1 LRKRT
6 IVLTQN
12 CYENVVWLSYR
23 AFTLQLFLKLPV
35 TMIRLNALQ
44 CAIAIALLPAVAF
57 AQTGTPPPPP
67 PPPPPETQEETAPVE
82 EETMDEIRVDAKRE
96 AERVLDAEEERIG
109 VGVSEVVS
117 KAELT
122 RLGDAELG
130 QALKRVVGLSLVGS
144 KFVYV
149 RGLGERYSSVLLNGA
164 QLPSPDPLRRVVP
177 LDLFPNELLDGVSI
191 AKSYTANLPGEFGG
205 GAIELKTNQ
214 VNTKKSVL
222 KIGSSIGYLSGT
234 SFEDG
239 LRYAGGNR
247 DWLGF
252 DRVRALPSESLIGAS
267 PATLESIGERTA
279 AEGFDLSKR
288 NIGPNFSQNIGFQGR
303 TERFE
308 TPIWVRF
315 GGRYAQ
321 AWESVEELRRGYGT
335 SNAEPLFVAR
345 ELIRDRT
352 DRTIDLSAIAQV
364 GLELN
369 SDHRIEFSSLALRQ
383 SIDQA
388 QEETGFTESPSEIVR
403 FSELEWVENR
413 MYSQQLAGFHYLPD
427 FHEVSFDW
435 QYTNST
441 AKRDAPNTRRY
452 RYDRTGTGS
461 FEYSRGTDGNEI
473 ISETLNDDVQELRLS
488 ASLPYSFGEVWS
500 ANFQAGLGALARD
513 RDAGARRLKYSIV
526 GSIDPRELQRPLNQI
541 FTASN
546 IGPNGFQLIDTTR
559 ALDRYEAE
567 QDIYSLFLS
576 ADLNNYETWR
586 FYGGLRFE
594 DNQQIVTS
602 IEPNQGTATLQ
613 GGLDKRNILPSVSV
627 TYTLSESDQLRGSY
641 ARTVSRPDFR
651 ELSPAPFFD
660 PSLDVESRG
669 NPDLEQTTIDHL
681 DARFERYL
689 GESLTVSSG
698 VFYKRFDKPIE
709 RVFVPGTG
717 GLLSY
722 ENAESAD
729 VYGVEL
735 EGFLALDQFSD
746 AFAGFS
752 TSGNITLSRSNVE
765 LGAAG
770 AIQTNRSRSMQG
782 QSDTLINT
790 TLSYEPEGKSGMSL
804 NLGYSVAGDRISQV
818 GVLGL
823 PDIIEEPFHEL
834 SFNASIPFSDSWR
847 AGVKLKNILDE
858 SVEFSQGGQPVR
870 RYKPGPEV
878 SFSIQWLN

>member
-1 LRKRT
+1 
-6 IVLTQN
+6 
-12 CYENVVWLSYR
+12 
-23 AFTLQLFLKLPV
+23 
-35 TMIRLNALQ
+35 MIRLNALQ
-44 CAIAIALLPAVAF
+44 RAIAIVLFPAAMY
-57 AQTGTPPPPP
+57 AQTSSPPS
-67 PPPPPETQEETAPVE
+67 PPPPPEPLEEAAPPGDD
-82 EETMDEIRVDAKRE
+82 ETMEEIRVEAKRE

-214 VNTKKSVL
+214 VDTSKSVL
-222 KIGSSIGYLSGT
+222 RIGSAIGYQSGT
-234 SFEDG
+234 SFENG
-239 LRYAGGNR
+239 LRYSGGNR

-252 DRVRALPSESLIGAS
+252 DRVRELPSESIRGLSSSA
-267 PATLESIGERTA
+267 LESIGERTA
-279 AEGFDLSKR
+279 AKGFDLSKQ

-303 TERFE
+303 SERFE
-308 TPIWVRF
+308 TPIWLRL
-315 GGRYAQ
+315 GGRYSQ
-321 AWESVEELRRGYGT
+321 AWESVQELRRGYAT
-335 SNAEPLFVAR
+335 SNAEPLFVTR

-352 DRTIDLSAIAQV
+352 DRTIDLSGSAQMGV
-364 GLELN
+364 EL
-369 SDHRIEFSSLALRQ
+369 SQDHRIEFSSLALRQ
-383 SIDQA
+383 TIDQA
-388 QEETGFTESPSEIVR
+388 QEETGFIESPSEILR
-403 FSELEWVENR
+403 YSELEWVENR
-413 MYSQQLAGFHYLPD
+413 LYSQQLAGFHYLPD
-427 FHEVSFDW
+427 FHELSLDW

-452 RYDRTGTGS
+452 RYDRLGNGN
-461 FEYSRGTDGNEI
+461 FEFSRGTDGNEI
-473 ISETLNDDVQELRLS
+473 ISEALQDDVQELRLS
-488 ASLPYSFGEVWS
+488 ATLPYTFGEVWTAS
-500 ANFQAGLGALARD
+500 FQAGLGALVRD
-513 RDAGARRLKYSIV
+513 REASISRFKYSIV
-526 GSIDPRELQRPLNQI
+526 GNIDTSQLQRPLSQI
-541 FTASN
+541 LTPAS
-546 IGPNGFQLIDTTR
+546 IGPNGFQLSDTTR

-567 QDIYSLFLS
+567 QDIYSLYVS

-586 FYGGLRFE
+586 VYGGLRFE
-594 DNQQIVTS
+594 DNQQIVS
-602 IEPNQGTATLQ
+602 SVEPSQGTATLQ

-641 ARTVSRPDFR
+641 ARSVSRPDFR
-651 ELSPAPFFD
+651 ELSPSPFFD

-669 NPDLEQTTIDHL
+669 NPNLEQTTIDHL

-689 GESLTVSSG
+689 GESMTVSTG

-722 ENAESAD
+722 DNAKTAD
-729 VYGVEL
+729 VYGVEV
-735 EGFLALDQFSD
+735 EGFLALDQFSN
-746 AFAGFS
+746 ALAGFS
-752 TSGNITLSRSNVE
+752 ASGNVTLSKSNVE

-770 AIQTNRSRSMQG
+770 AIQTNRSRALQG
-782 QSDTLINT
+782 QSDYLANT
-790 TLSYEPEGKSGMSL
+790 TLSYEPEGKSGISL

-818 GVLGL
+818 GILSL

-834 SFNASIPFSDSWR
+834 SFNASIPFSESWR
-847 AGVKLKNILDE
+847 AGIKLKNILDQ
-858 SVEFSQGGQPVR
+858 SVEFTQGGQPVR

>member
-1 LRKRT
+1 MT
-6 IVLTQN
+6 
-12 CYENVVWLSYR
+12 
-23 AFTLQLFLKLPV
+23 
-35 TMIRLNALQ
+35 RLNALQ
-44 CAIAIALLPAVAF
+44 RAIAIALFPAAAI
-57 AQTGTPPPPP
+57 AQTGTAPPPTAPMP
-67 PPPPPETQEETAPVE
+67 DTMEETAPQAE
-82 EETMDEIRVDAKRE
+82 EETMGEIRVEANRE
-96 AERVLDAEEERIG
+96 AERVMDAEEERIG

-117 KAELT
+117 KTELT

-222 KIGSSIGYLSGT
+222 RIGSSIGYQSGT
-234 SFEDG
+234 SFENG

-252 DRVRALPSESLIGAS
+252 DRARELPSGSIRGLSSSE
-267 PATLESIGERTA
+267 LESVGERTA
-279 AEGFDLSKR
+279 AKGFDISKQ

-308 TPIWVRF
+308 TPIWVRL
-315 GGRYAQ
+315 GGRYSQ

-335 SNAEPLFVAR
+335 SNADPLFVTS
-345 ELIRDRT
+345 ELTRDRT
-352 DRTIDLSAIAQV
+352 DRTIDLSGSAQM
-364 GLELN
+364 GLEL
-369 SDHRIEFSSLALRQ
+369 SQDHRIEFSSLALRQ
-383 SIDQA
+383 TIDQA
-388 QEETGFTESPSEIVR
+388 QQETGFIESPSEILR
-403 FSELEWVENR
+403 RTELEWIENR
-413 MYSQQLAGFHYLPD
+413 MYSQQLAGFHYFPD
-427 FHEVSFDW
+427 FHEMAFDW

-452 RYDRTGTGS
+452 RYDRLANGN
-461 FEYSRGTDGNEI
+461 FEFSRGTDGNEI
-473 ISETLNDDVQELRLS
+473 ITEALQDDVQELRLT
-488 ASLPYSFGEVWS
+488 ATVPYSFGEVWAAS
-500 ANFQAGLGALARD
+500 FQAGLGVLARE
-513 RDAGARRLKYSIV
+513 RQASISRFKYSVV
-526 GSIDPRELQRPLNQI
+526 GSIDTSQLQRPLDQI
-541 FTASN
+541 LIPSN
-546 IGPNGFQLIDTTR
+546 IGPNGFQLSDTTR

-567 QDIYSLFLS
+567 QDINAFYLS

-594 DNQQIVTS
+594 DNKQDVAS
-602 IEPNQGTATLQ
+602 VEPSQGVATLQ

-641 ARTVSRPDFR
+641 ARSVSRPDFR

-689 GESLTVSSG
+689 GESLTVSTG

-722 ENAESAD
+722 DNAKTAD
-729 VYGVEL
+729 VYGVEV

-746 AFAGFS
+746 SLAGFY
-752 TSGNITLSRSNVE
+752 TSGNVTLSRSNVD

-770 AIQTNRSRSMQG
+770 AIQTNRSRSLQG
-782 QSDTLINT
+782 QSDSLVNT
-790 TLSYEPEGKSGMSL
+790 TISYEPEGKSGMSL

-834 SFNASIPFSDSWR
+834 SFNASIPFSESWR
-847 AGVKLKNILDE
+847 AGVKLKNILDQ
-858 SVEFSQGGQPVR
+858 SVEFTQGGQPVR